1 MKCKAIGMKRTQT
14 LLLAT
19 LVASVFFLAGCNL
32 GDGSNCDC
40 PKFGQTLNQ
49 PSSELALAAYNLD

>member
-14 LLLAT
+14 LLLAA
-19 LVASVFFLAGCNL
+19 LIAGACLFGGCNL

-40 PKFGQTLNQ
+40 PKFGQTNQ
-49 PSSELALAAYNLD
+49 QLDNQLALATHSLE